1 MKAILRFAG
10 VFLLM
15 VFVGRTAEA
24 GDEATHGKAEHIVVV
39 VWDGMRPDFI
49 TPEYTPTLYKLSQ
62 GGVFF
67 KNNHSV
73 YVSSTEVNGTAIA
86 TGVYPNRSHLFANR
100 EYLPEVDPLAPVAM
114 EDEKTIRVEDEKG
127 KLLGVP
133 TLEETLQNAGD
144 RTVIA
149 GTKTVTLLPDR
160 SINRV
165 SEAAKKSVV
174 FYAGKSIP
182 ESAIAEATATLG
194 IPFPPTVTFPN
205 RDADAWTTRAL
216 TEYLWKDEVPK
227 FSLLWMSDPDF
238 SQHNTAP
245 GAPIALG
252 ALKSVDDNLATVLAA
267 LDAKGIRDKTDVF
280 IVSDHGFSTVD
291 KASDVANVLKAAG
304 FAAGRKFTA
313 TPQPGDIMVISL
325 GGSVLFYVHG
335 HDAATTQ
342 KLVDFLQGSDFAGV
356 IFTREKMEGTFT
368 LEQARLNTPE
378 SPDVVVALRWDDS
391 KSSYGVTGGL
401 TMDGTKAGK
410 GTHASLSK
418 YDVHNTLVAA
428 GPDFKPGM
436 ADELPTANVDVAPTI
451 LWILGVAPAE
461 VMDGRVLFEA
471 MTGRPLEK
479 LATTENTITAEKN
492 GGGIRWRQTLK
503 FTQLGSHSY
512 LDEGNGGQLGE
523 VK

>member
-1 MKAILRFAG
+1 MLRVAGVCLLVAFAG
-10 VFLLM
+10 M
-15 VFVGRTAEA
+15 AAES
-24 GDEATHGKAEHIVVV
+24 GDAPARGKAEHIVVV

-67 KNNHSV
+67 KKNHAV

-86 TGVYPNRSHLFANR
+86 TGVYPNRSHVFANR
-100 EYLPEVDPLAPVAM
+100 EYLPEVDPLSPVAM
-114 EDEKTIRVEDEKG
+114 EDEKTIRIGDEKG
-127 KLLGVP
+127 KYIGVA

-149 GTKTVTLLPDR
+149 GTKAVALLPDR
-160 SINRV
+160 SVNRV
-165 SEAAKKSVV
+165 SDAAKKSVV

-182 ESAIAEATATLG
+182 ETGIGEATAALG

-205 RDADAWTTRAL
+205 RDADEWTTRAL
-216 TEYLWKDEVPK
+216 TEYLWKDDVPK

-252 ALKSVDDNLATVLAA
+252 ALKSVDDNLAKVLAA

-280 IVSDHGFSTVD
+280 VVSDHGFSTVD
-291 KASDVANVLKAAG
+291 KAIDVVEVLKAAG
-304 FAAGRKFTA
+304 FAAGRKFTV
-313 TPQPGDIMVISL
+313 TPQAGDIMVVSL
-325 GGSVLFYVHG
+325 GGSSLFYVYG

-356 IFTREKMEGTFT
+356 IFTREKMAGTFT
-368 LEQARLNTPE
+368 LDQARVNNATA
-378 SPDVVVALRWDDS
+378 PDVMVAMRWDETQS
-391 KSSYGVTGGL
+391 KYGVAGGL
-401 TMDGTKAGK
+401 TMDGSKAGK
-410 GTHASLSK
+410 GTHGSLSK

-451 LWILGVAPAE
+451 LWILGVKPAE
-461 VMDGRVLFEA
+461 EMDGRVLFEA
-471 MTGRPLEK
+471 MTAGAQEELPTK
-479 LATTENTITAEKN
+479 ENTVEAERN
-492 GGGIRWRQTLK
+492 DGGIQWRQTLK
-503 FTQLGSHSY
+503 FTQLGAHTY
-512 LDEGNGGQLGE
+512 LDEGNGGKPGD